1 MERLKGTITDILFN
15 NEENGYTVAKIS
27 TEDSMETITGIMP
40 GVTMG
45 ESVEVEGSW
54 GLHNLYGQQ
63 FKVERVYISV
73 PSTIN
78 GIVSFLSSGVIKGI
92 GEKMALRIVDKFGEN
107 TLDIIR
113 DDPEKLLEIEGIGK
127 RKLAP
132 IVESFNENMGVKN
145 IIIELSEFGVSPRLC
160 MKIYRRYKDRAQGV
174 IRENP
179 YRLVA
184 DVSGIGFKIAD
195 QIGMSY
201 GIEKDS
207 VFRIEQGINHVLTMS
222 TRNGHVFLPEEV
234 LLKEAVSILEIDAEK
249 IESQIFEMAI
259 EGRLVVER
267 YGEQAII
274 YTPKMHMM
282 EVEVTR
288 RIADMASSEISG
300 VRINIERELEDLEE
314 SSSIS
319 LAPEQKQAVRI
330 AFENRIMVLTG
341 GPGTGKT
348 TTINTIIQMFGRNR
362 SKVVLAAPTGRAAKR
377 MTETTNKEASTIH
390 RLLEMSFSVEDEA
403 VFSRGE
409 DEPIEADVVI
419 VDEASMIDINLMYSL
434 LLAIGEKTRL
444 ILVGDDDQLPS
455 VGAGN
460 VLRDIISSG
469 IVDTVM
475 LTQIFRQAQK
485 SDIIVNAHKIN
496 NGQEIVANRK
506 GGDFFFIT
514 KNSDQEIIEEIKT
527 LIGGRLQRYY
537 NVDSLKDIQVLSPMR
552 KGDAGV
558 RNLNIELQKI
568 LNPHKSSVTEVEL
581 KTRIFRVGDK
591 VMQIKNNY
599 TKSWESE
606 DSSDSGEGIYNGDI
620 GYIYHIDK
628 SNEQMYILFDEEKIF
643 KYKYDELD
651 EIEHCFCTTVHK
663 SQGSEFPVVVMP
675 MIWGPPMLLSR
686 NLLYTAVTRAKKVV
700 VLVGE
705 KKYLDY
711 MIRNNISND
720 RYTNLAHRLS
730 QYKLNMLIND
740 ENNTLPF

>member
-92 GEKMALRIVDKFGEN
+92 GEKMALRIVDKFGEK

-127 RKLAP
+127 KKLAP

-160 MKIYRRYKDRAQGV
+160 MKIYRRYKDRALGV